1 LTFGRYEI
9 DGLYIKL
16 DKKLIL
22 EAENIIIPKS
32 KAKPS
37 FKNVDRTFDNIKY
50 LFTFFDSIELK
61 RVHFNDN
68 VLTVVFVDNI
78 LYITSNEYEIAGN
91 IERVGQKLVA
101 DVSLLYIK
109 KEDIRI
115 DGKLA
120 YDLKKNRLKT
130 QGRFDAYNIKGSFKA
145 EQEDGHIRFALKSEP
160 FTDLRTIIG
169 KFPLHPVVRSWIVD
183 KIQAERYRL
192 HTLEGRV
199 NIDKNGLSLD
209 VGSLYGK
216 AFLENA
222 KIYYKEGLSP
232 VLTEK
237 LTLSYRK
244 GGLYFDLKEPV
255 YENRDLNGSSVKIT
269 GFTGKEPI
277 VLQVDLHIK
286 SPMDRTVQKIFR
298 AYGLQIPVT
307 QERGVA
313 RADVNISVP
322 LSDQSRKTS
331 VLVNVELEEGDVYIG
346 NVRLPVTKGNVQY
359 EKGMIVLRDIML
371 KEQWYE
377 GKVNGKVDVKAKKS
391 KLQFEVKSI
400 EIGKGKE
407 KFFVLKK
414 KMLPVTIDYTK
425 ELAVSVPLLGL
436 KVYKTAEQVAI
447 ELSDLKKIKPY
458 LQHTGISVE
467 GGDLKLFT
475 KTLQEFSFK
484 GVLKQNDCFFYDN
497 DNACYVLIPYS
508 GTFTSKGLKVY
519 AFDKRLFYDA
529 AKSRVKLTKLNIDL
543 KKFLAAKKR
552 AEKNK
557 MKGIVIL
564 GKQSNIRYEN
574 HTLVT
579 DSYDIEVK
587 PNGDIKAIGSLD
599 GDIVKFSKTG
609 KIFSMQALRVKDK
622 MLHPLIDFDGLKEG
636 RYSLKK
642 YGDPDKEMKG
652 KIIVEGGVLSDFKAY
667 NNILAFIN
675 AIPAL
680 AALKSPGFSQKGF
693 KIKEGVVDYRM
704 FKEKIVFDSIY
715 IQGASATFVGKGEI
729 DLKKKSIQMD
739 LAIQTAREFGKLV
752 GNLPLLGYILMGKDK
767 SMTVGLKISGPLK
780 NPKVE
785 TSAAEEILALPL
797 QLIKRTIES
806 PAHLMNK

>member
-1 LTFGRYEI
+1 MTFGRYEI

-120 YDLKKNRLKT
+120 YDLKRNRLKT

-307 QERGVA
+307 QEGGAA

-425 ELAVSVPLLGL
+425 ALAVSVPLLGL

-447 ELSDLKKIKPY
+447 ELSDLTKIKPY
-458 LQHTGISVE
+458 LQHTGMSVE

-508 GTFTSKGLKVY
+508 GTLTPKGLKVY

-557 MKGIVIL
+557 MKGMVIL

-579 DSYDIEVK
+579 DSYDIEIK

-622 MLHPLIDFDGLKEG
+622 MLHPLIDFNGLKEG

-704 FKEKIVFDSIY
+704 FKEKLVFDSIY

>member
-109 KEDIRI
+109 KGDIRI

-407 KFFVLKK
+407 
-414 KMLPVTIDYTK
+414 
-425 ELAVSVPLLGL
+425 
-436 KVYKTAEQVAI
+436 
-447 ELSDLKKIKPY
+447 
-458 LQHTGISVE
+458 
-467 GGDLKLFT
+467 
-475 KTLQEFSFK
+475 
-484 GVLKQNDCFFYDN
+484 
-497 DNACYVLIPYS
+497 
-508 GTFTSKGLKVY
+508 
-519 AFDKRLFYDA
+519 
-529 AKSRVKLTKLNIDL
+529 
-543 KKFLAAKKR
+543 
-552 AEKNK
+552 
-557 MKGIVIL
+557 
-564 GKQSNIRYEN
+564 
-574 HTLVT
+574 
-579 DSYDIEVK
+579 
-587 PNGDIKAIGSLD
+587 
-599 GDIVKFSKTG
+599 
-609 KIFSMQALRVKDK
+609 
-622 MLHPLIDFDGLKEG
+622 
-636 RYSLKK
+636 
-642 YGDPDKEMKG
+642 
-652 KIIVEGGVLSDFKAY
+652 
-667 NNILAFIN
+667 
-675 AIPAL
+675 
-680 AALKSPGFSQKGF
+680 
-693 KIKEGVVDYRM
+693 
-704 FKEKIVFDSIY
+704 
-715 IQGASATFVGKGEI
+715 
-729 DLKKKSIQMD
+729 
-739 LAIQTAREFGKLV
+739 
-752 GNLPLLGYILMGKDK
+752 
-767 SMTVGLKISGPLK
+767 
-780 NPKVE
+780 
-785 TSAAEEILALPL
+785 
-797 QLIKRTIES
+797 
-806 PAHLMNK
+806 

>member
-307 QERGVA
+307 QERGIA

-806 PAHLMNK
+806 PTHLMNK